1 MSNSYFNFTTGRMVA
16 GENALAEDVNAA
28 FDGVAAGL
36 DLLPTPDQIKFLAG
50 AHETTTGSSG
60 NFVLAVT
67 ADAYF
72 DGMAVSF
79 KANHSNSGAC
89 TLNVGSLGAKQLV
102 DGNGS
107 ELAVG
112 DIVANSIYA
121 ARYNSTSDK
130 FHLVGLSSGNAA
142 DAAVIAANI
151 TDIGTLADNIDEL
164 LTVDDNAT
172 AAAGSAT
179 DASGYAD
186 DALTQAG
193 LASDYADAAAASA
206 ANLPNA
212 TTAGADKI
220 LTTNATGDGWEYPA
234 ITAAG
239 KALLDDASA
248 AAQRATLGIGA
259 STGKNLLINGGF
271 DVWQRG
277 TSFNVGNA
285 YKYTAD
291 RWYAYCPRMGEGT
304 RFERG
309 SFAIGQI
316 DVPFNPSYYMRCTMD
331 VSLATAAGTLQYK
344 IPNVAF
350 LSGREVTLSFYAK
363 ADAAKYI
370 AVNAIQYFG
379 SGGSSDAKAYDY
391 AEKATLTTSWA
402 RKSFTFMM
410 PSVSGKTIGTGDTY
424 TAIYIFMSY
433 DGSPVS
439 GYPSGSE
446 MVAQE
451 GVFDFA
457 NVQLEFGDTATDFEY
472 RHPAEELALCQ
483 RYYETGVLRGPFSQY
498 DPDYAVGPYCPFL
511 VQKRVAPTVT
521 LGVLSTQGHDGTP
534 GALYSANASPRFLNP
549 VYNWTGGT
557 VGRSFFGQLTWI
569 ADAEL

>member
-50 AHETTTGSSG
+50 AHETTTGSPG

-107 ELAVG
+107 ALAVG

-142 DAAVIAANI
+142 DAAIVAANI
-151 TDIGTLADNIDEL
+151 TDIGTIADNIDEL
-164 LTVDDNAT
+164 LTVDDNAA

-179 DASGYAD
+179 DAQGYAN

-212 TTAGADKI
+212 TTAGANKVVVS
-220 LTTNATGDGWEYPA
+220 NATGNGWEYPS

-239 KALLDDASA
+239 KALIDDADA
-248 AAQRATLGIGA
+248 GAQRTTLGIG
-259 STGKNLLINGGF
+259 N
-271 DVWQRG
+271 
-277 TSFNVGNA
+277 
-285 YKYTAD
+285 
-291 RWYAYCPRMGEGT
+291 
-304 RFERG
+304 
-309 SFAIGQI
+309 I
-316 DVPFNPSYYMRCTMD
+316 DNT
-331 VSLATAAGTLQYK
+331 
-344 IPNVAF
+344 
-350 LSGREVTLSFYAK
+350 
-363 ADAAKYI
+363 
-370 AVNAIQYFG
+370 
-379 SGGSSDAKAYDY
+379 SDANK
-391 AEKATLTTSWA
+391 
-402 RKSFTFMM
+402 
-410 PSVSGKTIGTGDTY
+410 
-424 TAIYIFMSY
+424 
-433 DGSPVS
+433 PVS
-439 GYPSGSE
+439 
-446 MVAQE
+446 
-451 GVFDFA
+451 
-457 NVQLEFGDTATDFEY
+457 TATQAALNLKANLAS
-472 RHPAEELALCQ
+472 PAL
-483 RYYETGVLRGPFSQY
+483 TGNPT
-498 DPDYAVGPYCPFL
+498 
-511 VQKRVAPTVT
+511 APTQAYA
-521 LGVLSTQGHDGTP
+521 LG
-534 GALYSANASPRFLNP
+534 
-549 VYNWTGGT
+549 GG
-557 VGRSFFGQLTWI
+557 
-569 ADAEL
+569 